1 MPPIPHLHA
10 VEQAVAAFAPALPL
24 AVALSGGADSCALLL
39 ACARRWPGQVRAL
52 HVHHGLQA
60 AADDFERHCASLC
73 ERLALPL
80 HTRRVDARPAGGESP
95 EAAARE
101 ARYAALAALARE
113 HGMADIALAHQ
124 ADDQAETLLIAL
136 ARGAGLAGLA
146 AMPALALRG
155 GLRYHRPL
163 LALSG
168 GQLRDWL
175 REQGVAWI
183 DDPSNGDPRF
193 LRNRIRAELLPAI
206 EALFPHF
213 RATFARSAAHAAQAQ
228 QLLDVLAAQDLLAT
242 GQPPR
247 IAALQELTRAR
258 QANALRHWLA
268 ARHDCRPSAA
278 QLEELLDQI
287 ACCTTRG
294 HQPRLKIGGGF
305 IERQGA
311 ALAWSAS

>member
-1 MPPIPHLHA
+1 MNAL
-10 VEQAVAAFAPALPL
+10 EQAIAAFSPGLPL
-24 AVALSGGADSCALLL
+24 AVALSGGADSSALLL
-39 ACARRWPGQVRAL
+39 ACARRWPGQVQAL

-60 AADDFERHCASLC
+60 AADTFERHCVDLC
-73 ERLALPL
+73 ARLSIPL
-80 HTRRVDARPAGGESP
+80 HARRVDARHASGESP
-95 EAAARE
+95 EAAARR

-113 HGMADIALAHQ
+113 QGIADIALAHQ

-163 LALSG
+163 LALTG
-168 GQLRDWL
+168 ADLRLWL
-175 REQGVAWI
+175 RAQGIAWTE
-183 DDPSNGDPRF
+183 DPSNSDMRF
-193 LRNRIRAELLPAI
+193 TRNRIRAGLLPAVQT
-206 EALFPHF
+206 LFPHF
-213 RATFARSAAHAAQAQ
+213 RTTFARSAAHAAQAQ
-228 QLLDVLAAQDLLAT
+228 ELLEQLAAQDLQST

-247 IAALQELTRAR
+247 IVALQALARAR

-268 ARHDCRPSAA
+268 TQHGCRPSAA

-294 HQPRLKIGGGF
+294 HRIHLKLGGGF
-305 IERQGA
+305 IKRQGT
-311 ALAWSAS
+311 LLQWSVNN

>member
-1 MPPIPHLHA
+1 MNA

-39 ACARRWPGQVRAL
+39 ACARRWPGQVHAL

-60 AADDFERHCASLC
+60 AADDFERHCAGLC

-80 HTRRVDARPAGGESP
+80 HARRVDARAARGQSP
-95 EAAARE
+95 EAAARQ

-113 HGMADIALAHQ
+113 QAIADIALAHQ

-136 ARGAGLAGLA
+136 SRGAGLAGLA
-146 AMPALALRG
+146 AMPALALRE

-163 LALSG
+163 LALPG
-168 GQLRDWL
+168 AALRDWL
-175 REQGVAWI
+175 REQGVDWM

-193 LRNRIRAELLPAI
+193 VRNRIRAELLPAI

-228 QLLDVLAAQDLLAT
+228 QLLDVLAEQDLLAT

-247 IAALQELTRAR
+247 IAALRALPRAR
-258 QANALRHWLA
+258 QANALRRWLA
-268 ARHDCRPSAA
+268 ARHGCRPSAA

-287 ACCTTRG
+287 ARCATRG
-294 HQPRLKIGGGF
+294 HRPRIKIGGGF
-305 IERQGA
+305 IEREGD
-311 ALAWSAS
+311 ALAWSASH

>member
-1 MPPIPHLHA
+1 MNP
-10 VEQAVAAFAPALPL
+10 VEQAIAAFAPALPL
-24 AVALSGGADSCALLL
+24 AVALSGGADSSALLL
-39 ACARRWPGQVRAL
+39 ACARRWPGQVHAL

-60 AADDFERHCASLC
+60 AADDFERHCAGLC
-73 ERLALPL
+73 AQLAVPL

-95 EAAARE
+95 EAAARR

-113 HGMADIALAHQ
+113 QGIADIALAHQ

-163 LALSG
+163 LALAG
-168 GQLRDWL
+168 AQLRDWL
-175 REQGVAWI
+175 REQNAAWI
-183 DDPSNGDPRF
+183 DDPSNSDLRF
-193 LRNRIRAELLPAI
+193 VRNRIRAQLLPAI
-206 EALFPHF
+206 EAAFPHF

-228 QLLDVLAAQDLLAT
+228 QLLDELAAQDLLAT
-242 GQPPR
+242 GRPPR
-247 IAALQELTRAR
+247 IAALQALARAR

-268 ARHDCRPSAA
+268 AEHGCRPSAA
-278 QLEELLDQI
+278 QLEELLNQI
-287 ACCTTRG
+287 ARCTTRG
-294 HQPRLKIGGGF
+294 HRPRIKIGDGF

-311 ALAWSAS
+311 ALRWSASN